1 MSNLAGLSRTAC
13 AAACGRDGCI
23 ILGNRLPRCCHPKK
37 GGPPLEL
44 VNDRVA
50 MEAFDR
56 VCVAINVRNIYEL
69 EKTAS

>member
-1 MSNLAGLSRTAC
+1 MTNLAGLSPTAC
-13 AAACGRDGCI
+13 AAACSSEGCT

-44 VNDRVA
+44 VNDRAV

-56 VCVAINVRNIYEL
+56 ACIAINARNIYQP
-69 EKTAS
+69 KKVAP